1 MPDTKIDKHE
11 WIELYGSACLRKAF
25 LTGYN
30 CNRGYLD
37 ERLSRDYPEFEVA
50 TFKHLKMD
58 TPPEFALD
66 ASIDV
71 PESYCAVTAGNHFLV
86 IDNYLE
92 EYQIVRP
99 IIEPCQKKDRTAM
112 NAYIENIDNIMA
124 EHRREKDEWISL
136 CGSDDLQQA
145 YLAGYDCQIAYAKE
159 RVQTDHPGFGITR
172 YSYGKADAPL
182 AYAIEACFE
191 FDRAYCCENRG
202 SYYIAIDNYLGTH
215 QIVKL
220 IPEPHIYP
228 DRKDREDRSSSSSLK
243 PVIIASGL
251 VTTSVLFIKLVLLLS
266 PSINALVKLA
276 VVHPVE
282 TGAYIGHEIL
292 NDWNK
297 GILR

>member
-1 MPDTKIDKHE
+1 MDKDK
-11 WIELYGSACLRKAF
+11 WIELHGSACLRKAY

-30 CNRGYLD
+30 CNRGYLN
-37 ERLSRDYPEFEVA
+37 ERLSRDYPGFELA

-58 TPPEFALD
+58 TPPEFALN
-66 ASIDV
+66 ASIEV

-92 EYQIVRP
+92 KYQIVRA
-99 IIEPCQKKDRTAM
+99 IIEPCQAKDRTVM

-124 EHRREKDEWISL
+124 EHRREKEEWISL
-136 CGSDDLQQA
+136 CGSDDLQRA

-159 RVQTDHPGFGITR
+159 RVQSDYPGFGIARHR
-172 YSYGKADAPL
+172 YNKADAPL

-220 IPEPHIYP
+220 ISEPDVYP
-228 DRKDREDRSSSSSLK
+228 DRKDREERSSSSSLEQ
-243 PVIIASGL
+243 IIIGSGL
-251 VTTSVLFIKLVLLLS
+251 ITTSILFVKLSLLLS
-266 PSINALVKLA
+266 PNIDALVKLA
-276 VVHPVE
+276 VVNPVA
-282 TGAYIGHEIL
+282 TGTYIGYEIVE
-292 NDWNK
+292 DWSK